1 MADYDAL
8 PHPRNLESYILHPT
22 RGRLM
27 AQTIL
32 IVDDEQSILDL
43 LQYNLERSGYTTVV
57 ASNGLDAIHLAHRHH
72 PDLAILDITMPGM
85 DGLEVCTR
93 LHLDLGTPVILL
105 TARDTEVDKIVGLEI
120 GADDYVTK
128 PFSPREL
135 VARIKAVLRRVQ
147 TPAAASTSRLL
158 LGPLFLDPLTREVK
172 LHDHP
177 VNLTA
182 KEFILMEYLMRH
194 VGLALSRHAILDH
207 VWGYDYYGDPR
218 TVDVHI
224 RRLREKIEPDPG
236 QPHFIVT
243 VPGVGYKFQVDMT
256 S

>member
-1 MADYDAL
+1 
-8 PHPRNLESYILHPT
+8 
-22 RGRLM
+22 M

-43 LQYNLERSGYTTVV
+43 LQYNLEKSGYNVVV
-57 ASNGLDAIHLAHRHH
+57 ASNGLEAIHLAHRHH

-93 LHLDLGTPVILL
+93 LRIDLGTPVILL

-135 VARIKAVLRRVQ
+135 VARIKAVLRRIQ
-147 TPAAASTSRLL
+147 SPAMASTSRLFI
-158 LGPLFLDPLTREVK
+158 GPICLDPLTHEVK
-172 LHDHP
+172 LHGEL

-182 KEFILMEYLMRH
+182 KEFTLLEYLMRH

-224 RRLREKIEPDPG
+224 RRLREKIEPDPSL
-236 QPHFIVT
+236 PHLIVT
-243 VPGVGYKFQVDMT
+243 VPNVGYKFQVDLPA
-256 S
+256 